1 MIKGVIFDKD
11 GTLLDFDALWLPVAE
26 GAIDAVIKEYSLPQD
41 AKQKLF
47 ESIGVFDGETD
58 ITGVLAGG
66 TYQMMADCFK
76 KVLDEYGINY
86 DKDKFDDF
94 TVKSFHD
101 SFDKGEI
108 RPACD
113 GIAEFFERL
122 KAMDIKIALITSDDR
137 FGADRCL
144 NKFGIA
150 KYFDEIYCADGIN
163 PPKPDP
169 YYMNCF
175 AAKYALQK
183 DELCMVGDTYVDCD
197 FAEAGK
203 AMMIGVARSHANKA
217 KLFKRTERVYDD
229 ISHIPFE
236 RLTSPDP
243 QHTGEL
249 YLPGEPER
257 AAHQQNRLEML
268 YDFNATRPSE
278 YDKRCAMLKKMFA
291 EIGDR
296 CYIEPPLHAN
306 MACEFVHFGDGI
318 YANFGLTLVDDT
330 AIYVGDHTMFGPNV
344 IIATAAHPI
353 EPHLREMAYQKNSPV
368 RIGKN
373 CWLGAGVIV
382 LPGVTIGDNTVV
394 GAGSVV
400 THDLPAN
407 VVAVGVP
414 CKVIKN
420 INSDN
425 SDNND
430 Q

>member
-1 MIKGVIFDKD
+1 MIKGIVFDKD

-26 GAIDAVIKEYSLPQD
+26 GAINAVMQKYGLPPQTKD
-41 AKQKLF
+41 ELF
-47 ESIGVFDGETD
+47 ESVGVFDGETD

-76 KVLDEYGINY
+76 TVLKSHGICFDADE
-86 DKDKFDDF
+86 FDGF
-94 TVKSFHD
+94 TVEAFHGSFG
-101 SFDKGEI
+101 KGEI
-108 RPACD
+108 TPACK
-113 GIAEFFERL
+113 GIAVFFEQL
-122 KAMDIKIALITSDDR
+122 KNTGVKIALITSDDR

-144 NKFGIA
+144 DKFGIA
-150 KYFDEIYCADGIN
+150 KYFDEIYCADGIHK
-163 PPKPDP
+163 PKPDP

-175 AAKYALQK
+175 AKKYGLQK
-183 DELCMVGDTYVDCD
+183 NELCMVGDTYVDCD
-197 FAEAGK
+197 FATASDV
-203 AMMIGVARSHANKA
+203 MMIGVARSKQNRA
-217 KLFKRTERVYDD
+217 KLLKRTENVYDD
-229 ISHIPFE
+229 ISMIPFE
-236 RLTSPDP
+236 LFTESDP
-243 QHTGEL
+243 QHSGEL
-249 YLPGEPER
+249 YLPGDSQR
-257 AAHQQNRLEML
+257 AAHQQERLEML

-278 YDKRCAMLKKMFA
+278 YQKRCQMLKNMFA

-306 MACEFVHFGDGI
+306 MAGEFVHFGNSV

-344 IIATAAHPI
+344 VLATAAHPMTA
-353 EPHLREMAYQKNSPV
+353 HLREMAYQKNRPI

-400 THDLPAN
+400 THDLPSN

-414 CKVIKN
+414 CKVVREI
-420 INSDN
+420 
-425 SDNND
+425 
-430 Q
+430 

>member
-1 MIKGVIFDKD
+1 MIKGIIFDKD

-26 GAIDAVIKEYSLPQD
+26 GAINAV
-41 AKQKLF
+41 AKQYALPKEAKIKLF

-76 KVLDEYGINY
+76 KVLNEYGKMFYIRQFN
-86 DKDKFDDF
+86 DF
-94 TVKSFHD
+94 TVKAFHD
-101 SFDKGEI
+101 NFDKGEI
-108 RPACD
+108 KPACD
-113 GIAEFFERL
+113 DIVAFFERL
-122 KAMDIKIALITSDDR
+122 KATGIKIALITSDDR

-150 KYFDEIYCADGIN
+150 KYFDEIYCADGVH

-169 YYMNCF
+169 YYMNRF

-197 FAEAGK
+197 FADAGG
-203 AMMIGVARSHANKA
+203 AMMIGVARSESNKA
-217 KLFKRTERVYDD
+217 KLLKRTERVYDD
-229 ISHIPFE
+229 ISHIPFDIF
-236 RLTSPDP
+236 SKPDP

-249 YLPGEPER
+249 YLPGEPKR
-257 AAHQQNRLEML
+257 ALHQQKRLEML

-278 YDKRCAMLKKMFA
+278 YERRRKMLKQMFA
-291 EIGDR
+291 EIGER

-306 MACEFVHFGDGI
+306 MAGEFVHFGDAV

-353 EPHLREMAYQKNSPV
+353 APHLREMAYQKNSPV
-368 RIGKN
+368 HIGKN

-400 THDLPAN
+400 THDLPDN

-420 INSDN
+420 IDLDDLSR
-425 SDNND
+425 
-430 Q
+430 

>member
-1 MIKGVIFDKD
+1 MIKGIVFDKD

-26 GAIDAVIKEYSLPQD
+26 GAIDLIMQKYSFPPR
-41 AKQKLF
+41 AKAELF
-47 ESIGVFDGETD
+47 ESVGVFDGETD

-76 KVLDEYGINY
+76 SVLTSY
-86 DKDKFDDF
+86 DIEFDNDDFDAF
-94 TVKSFHD
+94 TVKAFHD

-108 RPACD
+108 TPVCKD
-113 GIAEFFERL
+113 IAAFFKKL
-122 KAMDIKIALITSDDR
+122 KQTGVKTALITSDDR

-144 NKFGIA
+144 DLFGIA
-150 KYFDEIYCADGIN
+150 QYFDEIYCADKVH

-175 AAKYALQK
+175 AQKYGLAKN
-183 DELCMVGDTYVDCD
+183 ELCMVGDTYVDCD
-197 FAEAGK
+197 FAEASQV
-203 AMMIGVARSHANKA
+203 MMIGVAHSKQNKA
-217 KLFKRTERVYDD
+217 RLYKRTETVFDD
-229 ISHIPFE
+229 ISKIPFE
-236 RLTSPDP
+236 LFTEPDP
-243 QHTGEL
+243 QHSGEL
-249 YLPGEPER
+249 YRPCDPER
-257 AAHQQNRLEML
+257 AAHQLDRLEML

-278 YDKRCAMLKKMFA
+278 QAKRTEMLKAMFA
-291 EIGDR
+291 EIGDN

-306 MACEFVHFGDGI
+306 MAGEFVHFGNSV

-344 IIATAAHPI
+344 IIATAAHPLTA
-353 EPHLREMAYQKNSPV
+353 HLREVAYQKNRPV

-400 THDLPAN
+400 THDLPSN
-407 VVAVGVP
+407 VVAVGIP
-414 CKVIKN
+414 CRPVREI
-420 INSDN
+420 
-425 SDNND
+425 
-430 Q
+430 